1 MKMKQTSVE
10 SMSSLKKK
18 LEEAVMPTT
27 TIGAWLATEQG
38 KEMISMDHD
47 IDLLDTLDTDND
59 LDIAIQGNPTSF
71 CDYDWSWGYVHVAFM
86 LANPI
91 NGKNF
96 VSFIDCIGME
106 DECDH
111 IDRGVTYHATIE
123 EAKMLAKK
131 NLDGIEA
138 ELSRRE
144 KEEDEEEE
152 D

>member
-1 MKMKQTSVE
+1 MKKKQTTVE
-10 SMSSLKKK
+10 SMSSIKKK
-18 LEEAVMPTT
+18 LEEAVAPTT

-38 KEMISMDHD
+38 QEMIAMDHD
-47 IDLLDTLDTDND
+47 IDLLDTLDND

-71 CDYDWSWGYVHVAFM
+71 SDYDWSWGYVHITFM
-86 LANPI
+86 LATPI
-91 NGKNF
+91 NGKSF

-111 IDRGVTYHATIE
+111 INRGVVYHATIE
-123 EAKMLAKK
+123 EAKMLAKN

-152 D
+152 ED